1 MMVMVVMVTFVRF
14 AVQVYDTANDEKQ
27 GPAHIQGPEV
37 LDVFVS
43 DEQENM
49 GAQAHHDAYHSNV
62 LVGIH
67 FFEIIYF
74 GIFTHVGLNS
84 KPGPECRSGFF
95 VGRGKV

>member
-1 MMVMVVMVTFVRF
+1 MVVMVVMVPLVGFT
-14 AVQVYDTANDEKQ
+14 VQVDDTANNEKQ

-37 LDVFVS
+37 LDVFIT
-43 DEQENM
+43 DEQKDM

-74 GIFTHVGLNS
+74 GIFPHVGLNS
-84 KPGPECRSGFF
+84 KAQAGMPIRLFRRQG
-95 VGRGKV
+95 